1 MFSITTAARK
11 KRRRSVRVW
20 LVRNC
25 LYVGLTVIILLSVG
39 VGAIGCLG
47 FVSTEHPSRPTVST
61 TTVAPSE
68 SVTQSETIISIVETT
83 PTITEPK
90 KPYYFDVPL
99 SDEIQDYIREKCEEY
114 DVAMELVIAMIEHES
129 SFRADVISK
138 TNDYGYMQ
146 INTINHEWLSETLGV
161 TNFLDPYENILCGI
175 YIISGHLEKTDG
187 NIELALMRYNC
198 GATGARRLWEQGI
211 YSTSYSRSIMTLYES
226 YKEKAANGAVT
237 P

>member
-1 MFSITTAARK
+1 MFSITTTIRK
-11 KRRRSVRVW
+11 KRRRSVRGW

-25 LYVGLTVIILLSVG
+25 LYVGLTVIVLLSVG

-47 FVSTEHPSRPTVST
+47 FVFTEHPSRPTVNT
-61 TTVAPSE
+61 TIIAPSE
-68 SVTQSETIISIVETT
+68 SVTQPETTIPVVETIPIV
-83 PTITEPK
+83 TEPE

-99 SDEIQDYIREKCEEY
+99 PYEIQDYIRENCEEY
-114 DVAMELVIAMIEHES
+114 DVPMELVIAMIEHES

-161 TNFLDPYENILCGI
+161 SNFLNPYENILCGI

-211 YSTSYSRSIMTLYES
+211 YSTSYSRSIMILYES